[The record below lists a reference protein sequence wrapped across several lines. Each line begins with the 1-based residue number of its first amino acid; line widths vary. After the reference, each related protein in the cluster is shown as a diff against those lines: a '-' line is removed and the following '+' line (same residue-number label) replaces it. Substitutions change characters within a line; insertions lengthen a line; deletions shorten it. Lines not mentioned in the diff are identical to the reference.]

1 MGTIAIDFGIPL
13 TITTNAQQNAF
24 LARLLA
30 RENVRLATQTPPGT
44 ALTQEQWLRDVIQA
58 TLVGYRQQN
67 IDKDKVDAQAA
78 FAALSGAQQNQVVT
92 LLGGNNPFV

>member
-1 MGTIAIDFGIPL
+1 MATITIDFGAPL

-30 RENVRLATQTPPGT
+30 RENVRLAAQTPPGT